1 MISRVLSAAALG
13 LMLPASG
20 IAADVKELQSSFV
33 TADKKAVTSTN
44 LMKMINGFIGQN
56 YQDLELIVTSCRA
69 GEFGTRAE
77 GLGGLFG
84 NWSVDTGSD
93 TKNCTTWVSGD
104 GSKPGWPD
112 RKSVV

>member
-20 IAADVKELQSSFV
+20 MAAEVKELQSSFV
-33 TADKKAVTSTN
+33 TADKKAVTSSN

-69 GEFGTRAE
+69 GESAAQCTSKGA
-77 GLGGLFG
+77 
-84 NWSVDTGSD
+84 TGS
-93 TKNCTTWVSGD
+93 WVT
-104 GSKPGWPD
+104 
-112 RKSVV
+112 VAL